1 MKLLIK
7 CLLDKRNLLMKSFP
21 FLMTYLKICLWSVSY
36 TPVMLHSQWHYW
48 SSTLQK
54 GYPWYKIPS
63 HSISRSS
70 DTSVCA
76 CVRVCVCVCV
86 CVCARACVCVCVCVC
101 VCGWLGGWMCVG
113 VLEGGVYTPYSLI
126 PISPFVLIIVA
137 KRCTFK

>member
-21 FLMTYLKICLWSVSY
+21 FLMTYLKICLRSVSY

-70 DTSVCA
+70 DTSVCVCA
-76 CVRVCVCVCV
+76 CVRVCVCV
-86 CVCARACVCVCVCVC
+86 RTRMRVCVCVC

-113 VLEGGVYTPYSLI
+113 VLEGGGVYPLLPNSHIPLCAHYS
-126 PISPFVLIIVA
+126 SKKVYV
-137 KRCTFK
+137 

>member
-21 FLMTYLKICLWSVSY
+21 FLMTYLKICLRSVSY

-86 CVCARACVCVCVCVC
+86 CARVHMRVCVCVCVC

>member
-76 CVRVCVCVCV
+76 CVRACV
-86 CVCARACVCVCVCVC
+86 RACVCVCVCAHACMCVC
-101 VCGWLGGWMCVG
+101 VCVCVGGWVGGCVW
-113 VLEGGVYTPYSLI
+113 VCWRGGVYPLLPNSHIPLCAHYS
-126 PISPFVLIIVA
+126 SKKVYV
-137 KRCTFK
+137 